1 MGIHIAFTPLLDLK
15 TLTLRTTVLPMAR
28 AGAIF
33 QVRSMRGKFHGTMA
47 PTTPMEDQPTI
58 FSSMRLAHPACGKG
72 ACSGALAQNML
83 IFVQPSHSP
92 AGNVEING

>member
-33 QVRSMRGKFHGTMA
+33 QVRSMRGKFQGTIA
-47 PTTPMEDQPTI
+47 PMTPIDDQVELI
-58 FSSMRLAHPACGKG
+58 FSSIRLAQPA
-72 ACSGALAQNML
+72 
-83 IFVQPSHSP
+83 
-92 AGNVEING
+92 